1 MGFSAKSL
9 VSAFKLLGPLRLE
22 WLVMKL
28 VLGADHAGF
37 ELKESVKRLL
47 TTQGIQVD
55 DRGTHSSESVDY
67 PDFARAVGEAVVRGQ
82 ADFGVLVCGTGIG
95 MSMSANKIPGI
106 RAAKADTEY
115 EAEMARAHNDANVLC
130 LGARVTDA
138 ATAEKLVRKFL
149 ETRFEGGR
157 HQRRVDKI
165 MAIEQQENS
174 LASDSRH

>member
-1 MGFSAKSL
+1 MKIA
-9 VSAFKLLGPLRLE
+9 LGS
-22 WLVMKL
+22 
-28 VLGADHAGF
+28 DHAGF

-138 ATAEKLVRKFL
+138 ATAERLVRKFL

-165 MAIEQQENS
+165 MAIERHDS
-174 LASDSRH
+174 LATDSRG

>member
-1 MGFSAKSL
+1 
-9 VSAFKLLGPLRLE
+9 
-22 WLVMKL
+22 MK
-28 VLGADHAGF
+28 VALGADHAGF

-47 TTQGIQVD
+47 ATQCIQVD
-55 DRGTHSSESVDY
+55 DRGTHSLESVDY

-82 ADFGVLVCGTGIG
+82 AGFGVLVCGTGIG
-95 MSMSANKIPGI
+95 MSVSANKIPGI

-115 EAEMARAHNDANVLC
+115 EAEMARAHNNANVLC

-165 MAIEQQENS
+165 MAIERHDS
-174 LASDSRH
+174 LATDSRG